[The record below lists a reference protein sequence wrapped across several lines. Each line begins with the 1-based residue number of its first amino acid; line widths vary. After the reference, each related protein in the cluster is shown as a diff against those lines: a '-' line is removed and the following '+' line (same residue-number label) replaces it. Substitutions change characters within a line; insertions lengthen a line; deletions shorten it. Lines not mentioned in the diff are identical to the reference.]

1 MLVAD
6 VAHKPVTSAE
16 QNELMGA
23 DCWVAVAGV
32 IIRKVDSETLK
43 DEVFR
48 AKVRAE
54 VIYPVLRA
62 PNIEI
67 RELDEEV
74 LQVFL
79 SLHYYNVNLENRDK
93 IIMSYAVLLE
103 AKLITSD
110 EKIIQSNETNHL
122 IDDVIE

>member
-1 MLVAD
+1 M
-6 VAHKPVTSAE
+6 
-16 QNELMGA
+16 QI
-23 DCWVAVAGV
+23 AGLRSRRV

-43 DEVFR
+43 DEEFR

-67 RELDEEV
+67 RELGEEV

-93 IIMSYAVLLE
+93 IIMSYAVMLE
-103 AKLITSD
+103 AKLITYD
-110 EKIIQSNETNHL
+110 EKIIQLNETNHL
-122 IDDVIE
+122 IYEVIE